1 MNSVKLPL
9 GSPRDQGQIL
19 PTKQL
24 LAKRVP
30 HPRVPHGAHPHPHS
44 TAAVWSWY
52 WDRHHFSRTNQSNGM
67 GCGQPSQSPSQSPCV
82 HTHTHRS
89 SPCLLGELCH
99 LRPVQLPALS
109 QLCGEGGQHDV
120 LQQHRGAVPPSLQVL
135 KGIRPKNRLE
145 KSREEAL
152 RSCRTLNCARFYW
165 N

>member
-1 MNSVKLPL
+1 MGHIPTHTALLQCGPGTGTGITLAELTRAMVWGVDSPL
-9 GSPRDQGQIL
+9 RAP
-19 PTKQL
+19 
-24 LAKRVP
+24 
-30 HPRVPHGAHPHPHS
+30 
-44 TAAVWSWY
+44 
-52 WDRHHFSRTNQSNGM
+52 
-67 GCGQPSQSPSQSPCV
+67 SPSQCV